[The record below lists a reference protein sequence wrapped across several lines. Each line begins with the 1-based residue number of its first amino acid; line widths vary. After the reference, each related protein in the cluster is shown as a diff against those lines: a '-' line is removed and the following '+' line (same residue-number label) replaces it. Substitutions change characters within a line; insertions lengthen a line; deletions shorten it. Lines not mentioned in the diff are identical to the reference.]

1 MTTKQMFHGF
11 ALPQQPDA
19 RPPLWKLVFLIRHHL
34 WLSAWV
40 VLVGIIKHALT
51 IATAVTSAYIVGLAV
66 TGTTLDELRPWLWQL
81 GGCVVGQALATWLDS
96 WLAHDLAYR
105 IVAEF
110 RATMYWAIER
120 LAPALLIE
128 RRSGDVAAT
137 TMADIEKLEW
147 FYAHTI
153 ANIIVA
159 MVVTIGAFT
168 ALVVIFHP
176 FVALALLPVLL
187 LIISVPLWLRRLAD
201 RQGQRLLSHL
211 ADVNADVVDAIQGLR
226 ETVTFGQG
234 QNQLAK
240 IAARN
245 RNLTAA
251 QIAYAHRQGL
261 EGAVTSTLIAIGM
274 VAVLAVVAWL
284 VSTNQI
290 PFALYPASIALA
302 ATIFT
307 PVMEVAGVVRTFG
320 LLQAAAGR
328 MFAVLEQQPVVRDHG
343 CEYEVGTIKPIVA
356 FEHVS
361 FRYKPDLPDV
371 LHDVSFTIHP
381 GETVALVGHSG
392 AGKSTCIHL
401 LMRFWDVCSG
411 RITIGG
417 RDIRTMPQETLR
429 TYISLVPQDIYM
441 FNISLRDNIRL
452 GQPDADA
459 AAVEAAARAAMA
471 HEFIAELPQG
481 YETNAGE
488 RAVQL
493 SGGQRQRL
501 AIARA
506 LLKNTPILVMDE
518 AVSNLDTENE
528 KALQTAINRLRAGRT
543 TLIIAHRLSTIRS
556 ADKLVVLEGGRV
568 AEIGT
573 HHELLARGGVYARL
587 VSTQRDE
594 GIVK

>member
-153 ANIIVA
+153 ANIVVA
-159 MVVTIGAFT
+159 IVVTIGAFT

-274 VAVLAVVAWL
+274 VAVLAVAAWL
-284 VSTNQI
+284 VSTNQM

-417 RDIRTMPQETLR
+417 RDIRAMPQETLR

-452 GQPDADA
+452 GEPDADA

-528 KALQTAINRLRAGRT
+528 KALQTAINRLRKGRT

-568 AEIGT
+568 AEVGT
-573 HHELLARGGVYARL
+573 HHELLARGGVYAQL

>member
-1 MTTKQMFHGF
+1 MTTKQLFRGF
-11 ALPQQPDA
+11 TLPHQADP
-19 RPPLWKLVFLIRHHL
+19 RPPLWKLVFLLRRHM
-34 WLSAWV
+34 WLSGLV
-40 VLVGIIKHALT
+40 VLAGLLKHTLA
-51 IATAVTSAYIVGLAV
+51 IATVVTSAYIVGLAV
-66 TGTTLDELRPWLWQL
+66 TGTPFAELRPWLWWL
-81 GGCVVGQALATWLDS
+81 GGCVVGQAVTTWLDS
-96 WLAHDLAYR
+96 WFVHDLAYR
-105 IVAEF
+105 VVAEF

-128 RRSGDVAAT
+128 RRSGDVAAA
-137 TMADIEKLEW
+137 TMADIEKLEL

-153 ANIIVA
+153 ANIVVA
-159 MVVTIGAFT
+159 TIVTIGSFAVL
-168 ALVVIFHP
+168 ALIFHP
-176 FVALALLPVLL
+176 LMALALLPVLL
-187 LIISVPLWLRRLAD
+187 LIITVPLWLRRLAA
-201 RQGQRLLSHL
+201 RQGQRLLTHL

-245 RNLTAA
+245 RNLTRA
-251 QIAYAHRQGL
+251 QIAYAHRQGF
-261 EGAVTSTLIAIGM
+261 EAAATNTLVAAGM
-274 VAVLAVVAWL
+274 VLMLAVAAWL
-284 VSTNQI
+284 VSTNQM
-290 PFALYPASIALA
+290 PFLLYPASIALT

-307 PVMEVAGVVRTFG
+307 PVLEVTSVARMFG

-328 MFAVLEQQPVVRDHG
+328 MFDVIEQQPVVRDRPSEHALD
-343 CEYEVGTIKPIVA
+343 EIEPLVA

-361 FRYKPDLPDV
+361 FRYKPDFPDV
-371 LHDVSFTIHP
+371 LHNVSFTIRP

-401 LMRFWDVCSG
+401 LMRFWDVSSG

-417 RDIRTMPQETLR
+417 HDVRAMPQETLR
-429 TYISLVPQDIYM
+429 RSISLVPQDIYM
-441 FNISLRDNIRL
+441 FNITLRDNIRL
-452 GQPDADA
+452 GDPDAEA
-459 AAVEAAARAAMA
+459 AAVEAAAQAAMA
-471 HEFIAELPQG
+471 HEFIVELPQG

-528 KALQTAINRLRAGRT
+528 KALQIAINRLRAGRT

-556 ADKLVVLEGGRV
+556 ADRLVVLEHGRV

-573 HHELLARGGVYARL
+573 HQELLARGGVYARL
-587 VSTQRDE
+587 VATQRNE
-594 GIVK
+594 KIVE

>member
-1 MTTKQMFHGF
+1 MTTTRMFRGF
-11 ALPQQPDA
+11 TLPQQPDP
-19 RPPLWKLVFLIRHHL
+19 RPPLWKLVFLLHRHL
-34 WLSAWV
+34 WLSACV
-40 VLVGIIKHALT
+40 VLAGILKHALA

-137 TMADIEKLEW
+137 SMADIEKLEW
-147 FYAHTI
+147 FYAHTV

-159 MVVTIGAFT
+159 VIVTIGSFT
-168 ALVVIFHP
+168 ALLVIFHP
-176 FVALALLPVLL
+176 FVALALLPILL
-187 LIISVPLWLRRLAD
+187 LIISVPLWLRQLAD
-201 RQGQRLLSHL
+201 RQGQRLLTHL

-226 ETVTFGQG
+226 ETVTFGQE

-245 RNLTAA
+245 HNLTAA

-274 VAVLAVVAWL
+274 VAVLAVAAWL
-284 VSTNQI
+284 VSTHQMS
-290 PFALYPASIALA
+290 FALYPASIALA

-307 PVMEVAGVVRTFG
+307 PVIEVTGVARTFG

-328 MFAVLEQQPVVRDHG
+328 MFDVLEQQPVVCDQVCDDEEH
-343 CEYEVGTIKPIVA
+343 EIEPVVA

-361 FRYKPDLPDV
+361 FRYKPDLPEV
-371 LHDVSFTIHP
+371 LHDVSFTVHP

-401 LMRFWDVCSG
+401 LMRFWDVSSG

-417 RDIRTMPQETLR
+417 HDIRAMPQETLR
-429 TYISLVPQDIYM
+429 KYISLVPQDIYM

-452 GQPDADA
+452 GVPDADA
-459 AAVEAAARAAMA
+459 AAVEAAAQAAMA

-528 KALQTAINRLRAGRT
+528 QALQTAMNRLRKGRT

-556 ADKLVVLEGGRV
+556 VDKLVVLEGGRV

-594 GIVK
+594 GIVQ